1 MKVLSWNC
9 RGLGNPTAVRA
20 LRKLLKTQCPDLV
33 FLMETKLK
41 NFDRKAKSSLA
52 CGPLSNIFLI
62 DCTISLC
69 HRSGG
74 LAVLWNNVI
83 SIDILQSNKMFVD
96 LYITSSNN
104 NISWFAS
111 GIYGYPYHSQKHLTC
126 ELIKELHQ
134 NRDQTNWLIFGDFNL
149 LLNSSEKFGGN
160 GIDHHH
166 TRMFNETLNHCDL
179 IDLGYNGT
187 KFTWA
192 NNHYDNTHI
201 NERIDRFCANS
212 N

>member
-134 NRDQTNWLIFGDFNL
+134 NRDQTKLAYFW
-149 LLNSSEKFGGN
+149 
-160 GIDHHH
+160 
-166 TRMFNETLNHCDL
+166 
-179 IDLGYNGT
+179 
-187 KFTWA
+187 
-192 NNHYDNTHI
+192 
-201 NERIDRFCANS
+201 RF
-212 N
+212 